1 MRGLRA
7 LNRAACRSLM
17 ASLEG
22 PCLPVYRVFDGAMM
36 HVASLVDAPS
46 KSPFTA
52 AKWEGLFLW
61 CQFLTM
67 LKFGLLNPG
76 NTWRKWPAN

>member
-1 MRGLRA
+1 
-7 LNRAACRSLM
+7 
-17 ASLEG
+17 
-22 PCLPVYRVFDGAMM
+22 MM

-67 LKFGLLNPG
+67 LKFGLLDPE
-76 NTWRKWPAN
+76 NTWRKCPAN